1 MKEKIISYT
10 SYFLSLILVINFI
23 YNQIINLKFSKLN
36 QFDLLAGI
44 LLFLLLFN
52 VGKVIKQALNLKSIS
67 FSIVLYLFSFFVF
80 DILILFIYQQLS
92 FKNTFL
98 LVNFL
103 WFLFFLI
110 IKKEFKTTAFV
121 LINYFLL
128 NFFTRRYSK
137 LFSVNNNLVGDVDAV
152 FLDQAKNIYENSYF
166 FSVNN
171 FVMEGYPQFVS
182 YLQALFLQ
190 LPNFSGEYSFYSFTS
205 HLIYYLTI
213 LFFLELNI
221 SKNNKIILVV
231 LFTSL
236 IGNSEWLQFLFT
248 TSLMSE
254 GVVSL
259 FTAVLIVDLF
269 ESKLSNRFVISLSF
283 FNLGLLYLS
292 KQFNST
298 IALII
303 IISFLLIN
311 RGSIAV
317 FYGFFGF
324 IINELAYLIIFPNIS
339 KEHHIRQIDL
349 QDMIFDLI
357 LFRELKFENILS
369 ILKNLW
375 IDKPYV
381 LIVVVFYLTFIN
393 AYLKTNQ
400 LDPKEGAIFLIV
412 NLNFIMIFALYISA
426 WQNMELESPIRY
438 MLNMLH
444 LTLIS
449 IALNFEKIKRN

>member
-1 MKEKIISYT
+1 MNEKIISCI
-10 SYFLSLILVINFI
+10 SYFLSFILVVNFI
-23 YNQIINLKFSKLN
+23 YNQINNFKFSKIN
-36 QFDLLAGI
+36 QFDFLAGI
-44 LLFLLLFN
+44 LLFFLLFN
-52 VGKVIKQALNLKSIS
+52 IGKAIKQSLKLNSIS
-67 FSIVLYLFSFFVF
+67 FSIVMYLFSFFVF

-98 LVNFL
+98 FVNFL
-103 WFLFFLI
+103 WFLFFLLF
-110 IKKEFKTTAFV
+110 KQEFKTITLVFF
-121 LINYFLL
+121 NYFIL
-128 NFFTRRYSK
+128 NIFSRRYASF
-137 LFSVNNNLVGDVDAV
+137 FSVNNNLVGDVDAV
-152 FLDQAKNIYENSYF
+152 FFDQAKNIYENSYF
-166 FSVNN
+166 ISVNN
-171 FVMEGYPQFVS
+171 FIMEGYPQFVS

-190 LPNFSGEYSFYSFTS
+190 LPNFSSEYSFYSFTS

-213 LFFLELNI
+213 LFFLEINI
-221 SKNNKIILVV
+221 SKKNKIILVV

-259 FTAVLIVDLF
+259 FTAVLIVNLF
-269 ESKLSNRFVISLSF
+269 ELKLSSIVVNSLSF
-283 FNLGLLYLS
+283 FNLGLLYLT

-303 IISFLLIN
+303 IILFLFIN
-311 RGSIAV
+311 RGRIAV
-317 FYGFFGF
+317 LFGFFGI

-357 LFRELKFENILS
+357 LFRDLKFENILL

-381 LIVVVFYLTFIN
+381 LIIIVFYLTFIN

-400 LDPKEGAIFLIV
+400 LNLKEGLIFLIV
-412 NLNFIMIFALYISA
+412 NLNFVMIFALYISA

-444 LTLIS
+444 LTLVS
-449 IALNFEKIKRN
+449 IVIGFEKIKS

>member
-1 MKEKIISYT
+1 MKEKIISYI
-10 SYFLSLILVINFI
+10 SYFLILLLIVNFI
-23 YNQIINLKFSKLN
+23 FNQINNFKLSKLN
-36 QFDLLAGI
+36 QFDLLAGV
-44 LLFLLLFN
+44 LLFFLLFS
-52 VGKVIKQALNLKSIS
+52 VGKVIKKALNLNSIS
-67 FSIVLYLFSFFVF
+67 FSIVTYLFSFFVF
-80 DILILFIYQQLS
+80 DILFLFIYQQLS

-103 WFLFFLI
+103 WLLFFLI
-110 IKKEFKTTAFV
+110 IKKEFKTSTLV
-121 LINYFLL
+121 LVNYMIL
-128 NFFTRRYSK
+128 NFFTRRYAS

-152 FLDQAKNIYENSYF
+152 FFDQAKNIYENSYF
-166 FSVNN
+166 ISVNN
-171 FVMEGYPQFVS
+171 FIMEGYPQFVS

-190 LPNFSGEYSFYSFTS
+190 LPNFSSEYSFYSFTS
-205 HLIYYLTI
+205 HLVYYLTV

-221 SKNNKIILVV
+221 SKKNKIILVA

-259 FTAVLIVDLF
+259 FTAVLIVNLF
-269 ESKLSNRFVISLSF
+269 ELKLSSSIVVSLSF
-283 FNLGLLYLS
+283 FNLGLFYLS

-298 IALII
+298 IVLIV
-303 IISFLLIN
+303 IISFLFMK
-311 RGSIAV
+311 RFRYGV
-317 FYGFFGF
+317 FYGLFGF

-357 LFRELKFENILS
+357 LFRDLKFENILS

-381 LIVVVFYLTFIN
+381 LIIVIFYLTFIN
-393 AYLKTNQ
+393 GYLKTKQ
-400 LDPKEGAIFLIV
+400 LNLKESVIFLIV
-412 NLNFIMIFALYISA
+412 NLNYIMIFALYISA

-438 MLNMLH
+438 MFNMLH
-444 LTLIS
+444 LTLVS
-449 IALNFEKIKRN
+449 IAIGFEKIKR

>member
-1 MKEKIISYT
+1 MKEKIISYA
-10 SYFLSLILVINFI
+10 SYLLSLLLVINFI
-23 YNQIINLKFSKLN
+23 YNQLNNFKFSKLN
-36 QFDLLAGI
+36 QFDFLAGV
-44 LLFLLLFN
+44 LLFFLLFN
-52 VGKVIKQALNLKSIS
+52 IGKAIKQALNLSSIS
-67 FSIVLYLFSFFVF
+67 FSIVMYLFSFFVF

-92 FKNTFL
+92 FKNIFL
-98 LVNFL
+98 FVNLL
-103 WFLFFLI
+103 WFLFFLLF
-110 IKKEFKTTAFV
+110 KQEFKITTSV
-121 LINYFLL
+121 LINYLIL
-128 NFFTRRYSK
+128 NIFSSRYAS

-152 FLDQAKNIYENSYF
+152 FFDQAKNIYENSYF
-166 FSVNN
+166 ISVNN
-171 FVMEGYPQFVS
+171 FIMEGYPQFVS
-182 YLQALFLQ
+182 YIQALFLQ
-190 LPNFSGEYSFYSFTS
+190 LPNFTSEYSFYSFTS
-205 HLIYYLTI
+205 HVIYYLTI

-221 SKNNKIILVV
+221 SKNNKIILVA

-236 IGNSEWLQFLFT
+236 IGNSDWLQFLFT

-259 FTAVLIVDLF
+259 FTAVLIVNLF
-269 ESKLSNRFVISLSF
+269 EVKLSSKIVNSLSF

-303 IISFLLIN
+303 IISFLFFN

-317 FYGFFGF
+317 FFGFFGF
-324 IINELAYLIIFPNIS
+324 IINELAYFIIFPNIS

-357 LFRELKFENILS
+357 LFRDLKFENILL

-381 LIVVVFYLTFIN
+381 LIIIVFYLTFIN
-393 AYLKTNQ
+393 AYLTTNQ
-400 LDPKEGAIFLIV
+400 LSLQQGTIFLIV
-412 NLNFIMIFALYISA
+412 NINFIMIFALYISA

-444 LTLIS
+444 LTLVS
-449 IALNFEKIKRN
+449 IAIGFEKIER

>member
-1 MKEKIISYT
+1 
-10 SYFLSLILVINFI
+10 
-23 YNQIINLKFSKLN
+23 
-36 QFDLLAGI
+36 
-44 LLFLLLFN
+44 
-52 VGKVIKQALNLKSIS
+52 
-67 FSIVLYLFSFFVF
+67 
-80 DILILFIYQQLS
+80 
-92 FKNTFL
+92 
-98 LVNFL
+98 
-103 WFLFFLI
+103 
-110 IKKEFKTTAFV
+110 
-121 LINYFLL
+121 
-128 NFFTRRYSK
+128 
-137 LFSVNNNLVGDVDAV
+137 
-152 FLDQAKNIYENSYF
+152 
-166 FSVNN
+166 
-171 FVMEGYPQFVS
+171 MEGYPQFVS
-182 YLQALFLQ
+182 YIQALFLQ
-190 LPNFSGEYSFYSFTS
+190 LPNFTSEYSFYSFSS

-221 SKNNKIILVV
+221 SKNNKIILIA

-236 IGNSEWLQFLFT
+236 IGNSDWLQFLFT

-259 FTAVLIVDLF
+259 FTAVLIVNLF
-269 ESKLSNRFVISLSF
+269 EVKLSSKIVNSLSF

-303 IISFLLIN
+303 IISFLIIN

-317 FYGFFGF
+317 FFGFFGF

-349 QDMIFDLI
+349 QDMIFDLM
-357 LFRELKFENILS
+357 LFRDLKFENILL

-381 LIVVVFYLTFIN
+381 LIIIVFYLTFIN

-400 LDPKEGAIFLIV
+400 LSLQQVTIFLIV
-412 NLNFIMIFALYISA
+412 NLNFIMIFALYISS

-444 LTLIS
+444 LTLVS
-449 IALNFEKIKRN
+449 IAIGFEKIKR